1 MKRILHILSAIDGG
15 GGERVVYNYYS
26 NMNHNNVKLD
36 LAVIDRGCKQL
47 LEDGFREMGCN
58 VFYVPVPIFKRLWA
72 IHKMMRNGHYD
83 GVHCHR
89 IFLAEIYMILGWI
102 NHIPLRIA
110 HAHMAFIVGH
120 KKGIFINTLL
130 KPLLKLFTTNRL
142 ACGEAAAKYVW
153 GSTKGVTIINN
164 AIDLKKFRYD
174 PQIRME
180 YRRKLN
186 IQDNELVIGH
196 VGRFDEQKNHTFL
209 IRVFDELCKEYPGK
223 IFRLIMIGEGEL
235 LETIKI
241 SVEKTEYFDKLHFL
255 GLQSDVNNW
264 MQAFDIFLL
273 PSLFEGLPVVGV
285 EAQAIGLP
293 CVFSDSITSEFKMSN
308 RVSFLSLKAPLKQWT
323 NIIYRYIIEQS
334 KDDNRQIITSK
345 GFNIVIEAPKLEK
358 IYLNG

>member
-1 MKRILHILSAIDGG
+1 M
-15 GGERVVYNYYS
+15 
-26 NMNHNNVKLD
+26 
-36 LAVIDRGCKQL
+36 
-47 LEDGFREMGCN
+47 
-58 VFYVPVPIFKRLWA
+58 
-72 IHKMMRNGHYD
+72 
-83 GVHCHR
+83 
-89 IFLAEIYMILGWI
+89 
-102 NHIPLRIA
+102 
-110 HAHMAFIVGH
+110 
-120 KKGIFINTLL
+120 
-130 KPLLKLFTTNRL
+130 
-142 ACGEAAAKYVW
+142 
-153 GSTKGVTIINN
+153 
-164 AIDLKKFRYD
+164 
-174 PQIRME
+174 
-180 YRRKLN
+180 N

-273 PSLFEGLPVVGV
+273 PSLLEGLPVVGV

-293 CVFSDSITSEFKMSN
+293 CVFSDSITSAFKMSN